1 MNEQTNRE
9 RVLQLLDA
17 YSASDFD
24 KVLSFCSEDLEHLA
38 SAPIDILP
46 HLGPRRGKD
55 EVRRMWETVRSR
67 YVERRHEVLA
77 LIAEGDQVAA
87 DLRVYLRKRSND
99 RIVRYDVAVFYTLR
113 DGRITRIREIMD
125 TFDLVQQVLERD
137 LSRAGNGASAARA
150 VSGFEAPADSS
161 AAFSSERPVQR
172 PTRFAD
178 LPVLATRRLN
188 LAPPRCDLSQSI
200 ERAHQRH
207 ENHLASLRGAD
218 HRHVR
223 GCRARRRARVG
234 LDRDRQHQR
243 FRGL

>member
-9 RVLQLLDA
+9 RVLKLLDA

-24 KVLSFCSEDLEHLA
+24 KVLSLCSEDVEHLA

-46 HLGPRRGKD
+46 HLGPRRGRS

-87 DLRVYLRKRSND
+87 DLRIYLRKRSND
-99 RIVRYDVAVFYTLR
+99 RIVRYDVAVFYTLK

-137 LSRAGNGASAARA
+137 LAALA
-150 VSGFEAPADSS
+150 MEH
-161 AAFSSERPVQR
+161 
-172 PTRFAD
+172 
-178 LPVLATRRLN
+178 LPRE
-188 LAPPRCDLSQSI
+188 P
-200 ERAHQRH
+200 
-207 ENHLASLRGAD
+207 
-218 HRHVR
+218 
-223 GCRARRRARVG
+223 
-234 LDRDRQHQR
+234 
-243 FRGL
+243 